1 MKELKYSTLLVLIA
15 ISLLISFSCGDLL
28 QNNRD
33 VTSFTSFVDPFIG
46 TDFHGH
52 TFPGAT
58 LPFSMV
64 QLSPD
69 TRTLGWDACAGY
81 HYSDSSI
88 LGFSHTHLSGTGI
101 GDYGDIL
108 FMPFT
113 GEVSL
118 DAGEVDEIDK
128 GYRSRFNKDTEEA
141 RPGYYKVEL
150 TDDQI
155 EVELSTTLRSGVHRY
170 TFPEAENAGILID
183 LTHTIHGHQNP
194 LHEIKILNNQEIQGL
209 KLTSGWAKKHYV
221 YFTAKFSKPFEAE
234 LFLENQLQVGVEEV
248 SGTNAKVRLNFQT
261 IKDEEVIAKVGISAV
276 SYEGSAKNLNLEDI
290 TISTVEND
298 LLDIDGMATKL
309 GAP

>member
-1 MKELKYSTLLVLIA
+1 MTTTRLRSPLFIITVLALVIFACGGPILKRRTQNALV
-15 ISLLISFSCGDLL
+15 
-28 QNNRD
+28 N
-33 VTSFTSFVDPFIG
+33 FVDPFIG

-113 GEVSL
+113 GRVAL
-118 DAGEVDEIDK
+118 DAGDEDQIDS
-128 GYRSRFNKDTEEA
+128 GYRSRFNRETETA
-141 RPGYYKVEL
+141 RPGYYSVELSDDNIGVEL
-150 TDDQI
+150 TA
-155 EVELSTTLRSGVHRY
+155 TRRTGMHRY

-194 LHEIKILNNQEIQGL
+194 LHEIKVLNNQEIQGL
-209 KLTSGWAKKHYV
+209 KVTSGWAKKHYV

-234 LFLENQLQVGVEEV
+234 LFLDNHLQENTTEI
-248 SGTNAKVRLNFQT
+248 SGANAKVRLNFQT
-261 IKDEEVIAKVGISAV
+261 ENGEQVIAKVGISAV
-276 SYEGSAKNLNLEDI
+276 SYETKI
-290 TISTVEND
+290 ICTI
-298 LLDIDGMATKL
+298 
-309 GAP
+309 